1 MVSGTDWLRR
11 SFPSRVAKTARICSK
26 RRATSR
32 PFLSPASV
40 MTVKWAEWTSSQGEG
55 SAAAAGLE
63 HRNSP
68 HSVRQSAMARVW
80 GIVPRRGNAPKG
92 NATTMVWVSV
102 VLWFVGP
109 PFRRLSRSVA
119 PQPRGQ
125 DAGATQ
131 GLIIPENVYRL
142 GRPDL
147 YSLLQ
152 RGAALGSSCRFCF
165 RIFLERRAE

>member
-68 HSVRQSAMARVW
+68 HSVRQSAMARVR
-80 GIVPRRGNAPKG
+80 GIVPRKGNALKG

-102 VLWFVGP
+102 VLWFAGP
-109 PFRRLSRSVA
+109 PFRRLSRSVRPNCEGRMPA
-119 PQPRGQ
+119 YQ
-125 DAGATQ
+125 GAYNSRECLSARET
-131 GLIIPENVYRL
+131 GFVFFASAWCCSRL
-142 GRPDL
+142 QLSLLFPDL
-147 YSLLQ
+147 P
-152 RGAALGSSCRFCF
+152 GTAC
-165 RIFLERRAE
+165 